1 MPRASIH
8 EMGPATVMYKNPN
21 PVSIGIIPSLTP
33 GQIILVE
40 RSDGGLALPGGYVD
54 PLEDASTA
62 ITREVFEETGMV
74 LDAAQWT
81 LFHSAITQDNKLL
94 LFSYYR
100 QALAMPVGFVPNS
113 EVVRLL
119 SAPWNTPLR
128 FPLHVEAVE
137 QWMNGPESAW
147 HLYPPI
153 RRDTTK
159 RFLPNLS

>member
-1 MPRASIH
+1 
-8 EMGPATVMYKNPN
+8 MYKNPT
-21 PVSIGIIPSLTP
+21 PVSIGIIPSLTA
-33 GQIILVE
+33 GEIILVE

-62 ITREVFEETGMV
+62 VTREVLEETGIE

-100 QALAMPVGFVPNS
+100 QSIAVPAGFVPNT

-119 SAPWNTPLR
+119 SAPWDTPLR

-137 QWMNGPESAW
+137 QWMNAAESGW
-147 HLYPPI
+147 QPYPLI

-159 RFLPNLS
+159 RFLPQLI